1 MNVSQSNNI
10 NNELDQK
17 LGVFIEHMND
27 QFERVIE
34 AVQSSTDSMAKNQ
47 ESIRQK
53 LDRVADDIVMT
64 KADVK
69 LQNLRVDSLQRNVK
83 ILRLRSDEEQE
94 KLDARISK
102 LETAES

>member
-1 MNVSQSNNI
+1 MSQSNNI